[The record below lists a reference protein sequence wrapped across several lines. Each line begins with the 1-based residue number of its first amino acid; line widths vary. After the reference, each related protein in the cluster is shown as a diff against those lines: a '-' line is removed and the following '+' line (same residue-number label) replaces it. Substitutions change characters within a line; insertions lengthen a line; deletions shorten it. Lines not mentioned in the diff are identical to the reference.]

1 MTLKE
6 AIRVLVRGDGSTRSI
21 IDTRGLRTLFNR
33 DSDAAFNKGLRS
45 LVECGLLERFAPGV
59 YCNHGAP
66 RMGSNGLALAVSH
79 LRPHH
84 LSYLSYEFALSDV
97 GSISQVPFIYTIAT
111 TGASGEFST
120 PYGDVEFTHVSRRH
134 AEIVRRTV
142 YDGRFDM
149 LFASP
154 DMALEDFSRSR
165 RSGGHLVDMEDHA
178 EILAEWARHE
188 TTAA

>member
-66 RMGSNGLALAVSH
+66 RLGTEGLALVVSH
-79 LRPHH
+79 LRPHN

-97 GSISQVPFIYTIAT
+97 GSISQVPFVFTFAS

-120 PYGDVEFTHVSRRH
+120 PYGRLEFTHVSRTGD
-134 AEIVRRTV
+134 EIVGRAV
-142 YDGRFDM
+142 FDDRFDV
-149 LFASP
+149 LFAPP
-154 DMALEDFSRSR
+154 DLALEDFRRSR
-165 RSGGHLVDMEDHA
+165 RSGGHLVDMEEHA
-178 EILAEWARHE
+178 EIVAEWAEHE
-188 TTAA
+188 SAA